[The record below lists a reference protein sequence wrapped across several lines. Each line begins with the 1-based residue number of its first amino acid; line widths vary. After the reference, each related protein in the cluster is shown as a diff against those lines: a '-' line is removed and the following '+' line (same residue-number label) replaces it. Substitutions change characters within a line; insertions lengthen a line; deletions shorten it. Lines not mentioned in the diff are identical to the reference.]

1 MIHEAGSEGS
11 WERWPRAALAS
22 LLPRFRLIWKQGWGE
37 LQPKCPQAPKDTEYR
52 ERLSLSQGPDKR
64 PVLGLS
70 CSSILARACWG
81 QLSLG
86 PGKPH

>member
-1 MIHEAGSEGS
+1 MIQETGSEGS

-52 ERLSLSQGPDKR
+52 ERLALSQGP
-64 PVLGLS
+64 
-70 CSSILARACWG
+70 
-81 QLSLG
+81 
-86 PGKPH
+86 